1 MRKIDPEKLRDVDVY
16 FAAPSEQIRTGFRFT
31 MHSYGIHH
39 ERIFARIEELTN
51 AIKASAPDL
60 LIVDADMGPS
70 AFDLVNDIRH
80 FKLGRNPFILIG
92 MMVDAQTE
100 GGSKACH
107 SCRGR

>member
-1 MRKIDPEKLRDVDVY
+1 MKKIDPGKLRAVVVY
-16 FAAPSEQIRTGFRFT
+16 FATPSEQVRAGFRFA

-39 ERIFARIEELTN
+39 ERIFAGIAELTN
-51 AIKASAPDL
+51 AIKASPPDL
-60 LIVDADMGPS
+60 LIVDADLGPT
-70 AFDLVNDIRH
+70 AFDLVHDIRH